1 MMSRPRLVLASGS
14 PRRRDL
20 LAALGLSFTVRP
32 ADLDESQLPGED
44 PEAYV
49 LRLARDK
56 ARADARP
63 GELVLAA
70 DTTVVLAGEVLGK
83 PADADEAAA
92 MLRRLAGQTHRVL
105 SGIAL
110 FDASADRMA
119 AAVDRTEVEITSM
132 SDSEIAWY
140 VATGEPMDKAGA
152 YAAQGLGS
160 LFVGRVRGN
169 HYNVV
174 GLPVPE
180 VYRLF
185 ARLGHDLLSFRS
197 GGSP

>member
-1 MMSRPRLVLASGS
+1 MSRPQLVLASGS

-20 LAALGLSFTVRP
+20 LAALGLAFTVRP
-32 ADLDESQLPGED
+32 ADLDESQLPGEA

-83 PADADEAAA
+83 PADAAEAAA
-92 MLRRLAGQTHRVL
+92 MLHRLAGQTHRVL
-105 SGIAL
+105 SGIAVY
-110 FDASADRMA
+110 DASGDRMES
-119 AAVDRTEVEITSM
+119 AVDRTEVEIAPM
-132 SDSEIAWY
+132 SPSEIAWY

-160 LFVGRVRGN
+160 LFVDRVRGN

-185 ARLGHDLLSFRS
+185 SRLGHDLLTFRS